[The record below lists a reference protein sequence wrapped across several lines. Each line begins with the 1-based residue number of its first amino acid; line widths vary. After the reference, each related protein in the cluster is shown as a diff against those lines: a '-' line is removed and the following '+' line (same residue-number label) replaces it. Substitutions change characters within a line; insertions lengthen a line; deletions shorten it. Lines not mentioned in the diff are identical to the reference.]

1 MSIQTADIC
10 DTHREKVQVAESVFK
25 QFGKVKSFS
34 GSIHT
39 VKVYEDNVLVKKALQ
54 SIPEGSVLVVDGGG
68 SRKCALLG
76 DNLADIAVT
85 RKLSGIVV
93 YGCIRDSAQINEMD
107 IGVFAIG
114 TNPLKSNKQGK
125 GQENIPVQFAGVNI
139 EPGFHLY
146 ADEDG
151 ILISEDQLL

>member
-10 DTHREKVQVAESVFK
+10 DTHREKVKVAEGMFN

-34 GSIHT
+34 GPIHT

-76 DNLADIAVT
+76 DNLAQIAVT
-85 RKLSGIVV
+85 RKLAGIIV

-107 IGVFAIG
+107 IGIFALG

-125 GQENIPVQFAGVNI
+125 GQENVPVQFAGLNI

-146 ADEDG
+146 GDEDG

>member
-1 MSIQTADIC
+1 MSVQTADIC
-10 DTHREKVQVAESVFK
+10 DIHREKVQVADSVFK
-25 QFGKVKSFS
+25 LFGKVKSFS
-34 GSIHT
+34 GPIHT

-54 SIPEGSVLVVDGGG
+54 SIPEGSILVVDGGG

-76 DNLADIAVT
+76 DNLAHIAVT
-85 RKLSGIVV
+85 RQLSGIIV

-151 ILISEDQLL
+151 ILISENPLM